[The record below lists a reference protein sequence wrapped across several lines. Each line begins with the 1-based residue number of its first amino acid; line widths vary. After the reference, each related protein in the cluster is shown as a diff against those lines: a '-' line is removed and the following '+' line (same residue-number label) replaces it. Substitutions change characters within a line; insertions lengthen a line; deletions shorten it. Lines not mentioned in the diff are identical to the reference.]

1 MVKRFVFGAV
11 FLAVFLCTLPAFAA
25 GPAIEKIE
33 VNGEPAAQVAV
44 VTGNTVS
51 IAVYAPEAESVRVG
65 SQSAALAGGK
75 WVVEN
80 YVLRSGKNSVSIVAK
95 SGSGSTTQQIIL
107 TYLNQAL
114 PGANYYTPSILNVKS
129 IDAFNKACLISFPQ
143 GDFLNDE
150 GTAKPAGDQS
160 ITISVFAPGDKP
172 DQYHTFVSQVYRVSV
187 AESNYKLVWP
197 GTVTI
202 QYDSQVSIASGDYLT
217 VWYSTDNAW
226 SSSDMILGGFVDTGK
241 RTITVPFAVRD
252 GDEDG
257 SYDQHGYYAVFIA
270 NRDFAEFDR
279 NMVPD
284 PNLEWSRPYV
294 LPLWAKGVMERSTA
308 RGEDYFGLIKDGSLQ
323 EKEASR
329 LEFTRMIVKGMGFPL
344 VDVSGAYTPTFDDVT
359 KAVYPDDFVYVET
372 AARLGIINGFR
383 EGGEALFKPGDF
395 LTREQAATVIARVAN
410 LAVNAD
416 QDKVSA
422 ELAKIFK
429 LDYADISAWA
439 RPYVLAAYKGGYIKG
454 YGDGSFGPL
463 ELFTR
468 AQEAKLVY
476 YLIKKA
482 KKV

>member
-1 MVKRFVFGAV
+1 MVKRVVFGAV
-11 FLAVFLCTLPAFAA
+11 FLVMFICALPAFAA
-25 GPAIEKIE
+25 GPAVEKIE

-44 VTGNTVS
+44 VTGNTVNV
-51 IAVYAPEAESVRVG
+51 AVYAPEAESVRVG
-65 SQSAALAGGK
+65 SQSAALVGGK

-80 YVLRSGKNSVSIVAK
+80 CVLRSGKNSVSIVAK
-95 SGSGSTTQQIIL
+95 SGGGSATERISL

-114 PGANYYTPSILNVKS
+114 PGAFYYTPSILNVKS

-150 GTAKPAGDQS
+150 DTAKPAGDQS
-160 ITISVFAPGDKP
+160 IAISVFAPGDKP
-172 DQYHTFVSQVYRVSV
+172 DQYHTFVSQVYGVSV
-187 AESNYKLVWP
+187 AESNYKLAWP
-197 GTVTI
+197 GTITI
-202 QYDSQVSIASGDYLT
+202 QYDSQVSAASGDYLS
-217 VWYSTDNAW
+217 VWYSADNTW
-226 SSSDMILGGFVDTGK
+226 DDSDTVLGGFVETSK
-241 RTITVPFAVRD
+241 RTITVPFAIRD
-252 GDEDG
+252 GDKDG

-294 LPLWAKGVMERSTA
+294 LPLWVKGIMKRDTA
-308 RGEDYFGLIKDGSLQ
+308 RGEDYFGLIKDSSLQ
-323 EKEASR
+323 EKEATR
-329 LEFTRMIVKGMGFPL
+329 MEFAAMIVKGMGFPL
-344 VDVSGAYTPTFDDVT
+344 VDVAGAYTPTFDDVT
-359 KAVYPDDFVYVET
+359 GAVYPDDFVYIET

-383 EGGEALFKPGDF
+383 EGGKALFKPGDF
-395 LTREQAATVIARVAN
+395 LTREQAATIIARVAN
-410 LAVNAD
+410 LALNAD
-416 QDKVSA
+416 QDKVNA

-429 LDYADISAWA
+429 LDYTDISAWA

-454 YGDGSFGPL
+454 YGDGSFGPQ

-468 AQEAKLVY
+468 AQEAKLTY